1 MRLSV
6 IIPCKNEVGVV
17 EHLLDSLK
25 IQTTLP
31 DEIIVVDSHSD
42 DTTASAAAAY
52 GNSLPIKVIKAK
64 GYGIAHARNEGVLAA
79 SGDLLLFVDADVR
92 LPSNFITQ
100 ALRQT
105 AGRSLE
111 VGGFRQRMPST
122 KWGIRTGSHLMNG
135 YVHLM
140 SLTPWPI
147 AFSCFFATK
156 EAHDAIG
163 GFDPEVWIMEDYDYV
178 YRARQAKAKFG
189 IVRKTFFYAS
199 DRRFQSAAALSISQ
213 AIYAE
218 LYRYTH
224 GMRITKPLY
233 DYTMGGKQATK
244 KKARQQAS

>member
-25 IQTTLP
+25 AQTTPP

-42 DTTASAAAAY
+42 DATSAVAAAY
-52 GNSLPIKVIKAK
+52 SNSLPIKVIKAK

-79 SGDLLLFVDADVR
+79 SGDLFLFIDADVR
-92 LPSNFITQ
+92 LPSNFIAQ
-100 ALRQT
+100 AFRQV

-122 KWGIRTGSHLMNG
+122 NWGIRAGSHVMNG
-135 YVHLM
+135 YVRLM

-147 AFSCFFATK
+147 AFSCFFATRK
-156 EAHDAIG
+156 IHEAIG

-178 YRARQAKAKFG
+178 YRARQTKAKFG
-189 IVRKTFFYAS
+189 IVRGTFFHAS

-233 DYTMGGKQATK
+233 DYTMGGKPAK